1 MARGGRRFASR
12 KLSIWSRRP
21 LAAIDRRTLEGRR
34 EKEVEAELVAHV
46 GGSPSAVQKI
56 LIARAARLTVTVEL
70 MERRLIESGE
80 VGDLNGRQVLAW
92 VNSLRQVLVALGVE
106 KPEAQ
111 VPRLADILRARAA

>member
-1 MARGGRRFASR
+1 MARGGPRFASR

-56 LIARAARLTVTVEL
+56 LIARAARLTVVIELLERQVVEH
-70 MERRLIESGE
+70 GE
-80 VGDLNGRQVLAW
+80 VADLAGRQILAW
-92 VNSLRQVLVALGVE
+92 IGTLSRILKLLGVE
-106 KPEAQ
+106 RPQ
-111 VPRLADILRARAA
+111 QMPQRLADVLKVRAA